1 MFKIDNKIKQEALNF
16 STLQNCLKMTEG
28 KFEPIFDSFIEEYK
42 GIESSPILDYLDL
55 YGNYFKI
62 NQNELNHEYA
72 LASAQFSKLKES
84 DEIIKRGTSDYP
96 DMLES
101 TEKSPR
107 FLYIR
112 GRKSLL
118 YELRKVSLVGSRN
131 ATDKAKYNTARL
143 AQKLGKNGI
152 TVVSGLAKGID
163 VSAHKAALDL
173 SLDTIAVI
181 GTHLNQYYPAENKEV
196 QLEIE
201 KKGLVVSQF
210 SPASKTQRWFFPM
223 RNRVMSALSLATIVM
238 EAGETSGSLIQADYA
253 LKQGRLVLLPESALE
268 NKHITWPEKFV
279 RKGAKVMHNPSD
291 ALKILAESSFFKGE
305 FDIDEE
311 LELIPLDFSLDI
323 VSEEGRDRLA

>member
-28 KFEPIFDSFIEEYK
+28 KFEPIFDSFIEKYK
-42 GIESSPILDYLDL
+42 GIESSPVLDYLDL
-55 YGNYFKI
+55 YSTYFKI
-62 NQNELNHEYA
+62 KQDQLNNEYA
-72 LASAQFSKLKES
+72 FTYAQFSKLKET
-84 DEIIKRGTSDYP
+84 DEIIKRGTGDYP
-96 DMLES
+96 DMLAS

-131 ATDKAKYNTARL
+131 ATVKAKYNTARL

-201 KKGLVVSQF
+201 KHGLVVSQF

-238 EAGETSGSLIQADYA
+238 EAGETSGSLIQAEYA

-268 NKHITWPEKFV
+268 NKNITWPEKFV
-279 RKGAKVMHNPSD
+279 KKGAKVMHNPSD
-291 ALKILAESSFFKGE
+291 ALKILADSRFFQGE
-305 FDIDEE
+305 FDIDED